1 MGGIHKRRGAVELS
15 RMAANQVRED
25 FLSFFESKA
34 HARVSSAP
42 VAPQDDPT
50 LLFTNAGM
58 NQFKDV
64 FLGSGRRDY
73 SRAAD
78 TQKCIRVSGKH
89 NDLEEVGISLQHHTF
104 FEMLGN
110 WSFGDYFKQEAIT
123 WAWELLTEVWKLPQE
138 RMWATVFGGDE
149 QDGLEA
155 DEEAEILWP
164 QVTDI
169 RAERVLR
176 LGKKDNFWEMGETG
190 PCGPCSEIHYYL
202 GEDPDALSPDTIDL
216 DSEDFTEIWNLVF
229 IQFNRD
235 SEGVLHTL
243 PAKHVDTGMGFERV
257 CAILQG
263 VRSSYDT
270 DLFQPLIAA
279 IGDITGKSYIGQNK
293 IAMQVVS
300 DHIRALTFA
309 IAEGVLPSNEGR
321 GYVLRR
327 ILRRAARFGRNL
339 GMHEPFIYKLT
350 STVEELLGPVF
361 PEISEQ
367 SEQVARVIKAEE
379 EGFGKTLDRGLEIF
393 ENVSQKG
400 RISGEDAF
408 RLYDTYGFPIDLT
421 QLMAAE
427 KGLDFDLQGFERE
440 MATQQSRSR
449 EAGRKSFASEDALD
463 DGFLPDKHS
472 EFVGYETLSTQTS
485 IVAWRKGPEGSIEVY
500 LESTPFYAESGGQV
514 GDCGRIT
521 STHLEIAVE
530 NTFRVGEGIVHR
542 GTLKRGSEDLLG
554 QAEIQAEVDEIRRMD
569 TARNYTATHL
579 LHEGLREVLGDH
591 VNQAGSLVTSDRLRF
606 DFTHFQPV
614 DQEQQREIERI
625 VNDAVRRNL
634 SVAISYTQLEN
645 AREQGAR
652 MLFTEKYGDVVR
664 TVRIG
669 KFSFELCGGT
679 HVDTIGQIGSFQ
691 LVSETGIAAGV
702 RRIEAVTGAAVDRL
716 VNRQRR
722 ILSQLE
728 GLLGVQESELDDRI
742 SQILAS
748 HKKLER
754 ELQGLRREATGS
766 SIDDLVDQAQ
776 QINGIRVVASEVQP
790 ADMNTFREMGD
801 GLRNALGS
809 GVGVLGAAMNGKAS
823 IITVVTDDLVRQ
835 GVKAGSIVK
844 EVARVVGGGGG
855 GKPHMA
861 QAGGKNPEHLGEAL
875 SQVPDVVRAQLG
887 G

>member
-1 MGGIHKRRGAVELS
+1 
-15 RMAANQVRED
+15 MAANQVRED

-58 NQFKDV
+58 NQFKDI

-73 SRAAD
+73 SRAVD

-190 PCGPCSEIHYYL
+190 PCGPCSEIHYYV

-421 QLMAAE
+421 QLMAGE

-485 IVAWRKGPEGSIEVY
+485 IVAWRKGPEGSVEVY

-569 TARNYTATHL
+569 TARNHTATHL

-645 AREQGAR
+645 AREKGAR

-669 KFSFELCGGT
+669 EFSFELCGGT

-742 SQILAS
+742 SQILVS
-748 HKKLER
+748 HKELER

-766 SIDDLVDQAQ
+766 SMDDLVDQAQ